1 LNLILDKEINIRKII
16 GYWIVAFC
24 VYFFLND
31 RTAVCLIFIMPLL
44 KLVIEKI
51 IGCDKLKFFWIV
63 LCMVPIICLAIS
75 IITVK
80 LYRTNVLIQQLDIL
94 LNYRITLN
102 YRNFHEWGTTLL
114 GQKATFESKKG
125 IYNTVDNSYMCLIIQ
140 MGIVATALYM
150 IVDMINI
157 KKAFVIKNA
166 AVITSILLLSV
177 YALTESSVIDVLFYV
192 PMLYLVAKDSNN
204 NEELNKLT

>member
-1 LNLILDKEINIRKII
+1 
-16 GYWIVAFC
+16 
-24 VYFFLND
+24 
-31 RTAVCLIFIMPLL
+31 
-44 KLVIEKI
+44 
-51 IGCDKLKFFWIV
+51 
-63 LCMVPIICLAIS
+63 
-75 IITVK
+75 
-80 LYRTNVLIQQLDIL
+80 
-94 LNYRITLN
+94 
-102 YRNFHEWGTTLL
+102 
-114 GQKATFESKKG
+114 
-125 IYNTVDNSYMCLIIQ
+125 